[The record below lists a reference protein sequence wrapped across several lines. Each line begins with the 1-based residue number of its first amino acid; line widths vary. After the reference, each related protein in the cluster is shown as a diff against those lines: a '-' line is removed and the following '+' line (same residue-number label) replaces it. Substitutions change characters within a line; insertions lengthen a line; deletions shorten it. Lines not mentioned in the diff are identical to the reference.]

1 VIRAILLIMCIR
13 YLPDSD
19 FVEGVSALK
28 LKHFPLNYLRVS
40 VVFNPLFSDIKIESS
55 LVFSEP

>member
-19 FVEGVSALK
+19 GVEELNAMALG
-28 LKHFPLNYLRVS
+28 HFLLNELRG
-40 VVFNPLFSDIKIESS
+40 I
-55 LVFSEP
+55 

>member
-1 VIRAILLIMCIR
+1 MCIR